1 MARDR
6 ASGAWRGI
14 VLFSI
19 GSSCILVVVGK
30 LPVSLTRR
38 LHNLVMV
45 DGTAVYK
52 SDMACLNFVF
62 GSHQQREDI
71 DPGRAKGNG

>member
-19 GSSCILVVVGK
+19 TVILVAVGK

-45 DGTAVYK
+45 DRTAVHK

-62 GSHQQREDI
+62 GSHQNPE
-71 DPGRAKGNG
+71 GRHGPRVGQG